1 MGGRQAPVIDG
12 MNSFD
17 LARVCQV
24 EAALAQSWIDLE
36 EQPSAQVVARL
47 RVVKSVMDGLAR
59 SGLTAPEDRV
69 EWLRNPNRAF
79 APEAPIDLLSRG
91 ETKPVLD
98 YIERLS

>member
-1 MGGRQAPVIDG
+1 

-24 EAALAQSWIDLE
+24 DTTLAQAWLDLE
-36 EQPSAQVVARL
+36 EQPNDVVIARL
-47 RVVKSVMDGLAR
+47 RIVKAVMDGLAR
-59 SGLTAPEDRV
+59 NGLAAPEDRV

-79 APEAPIDLLSRG
+79 AYEAPIDLLSRG
-91 ETKPVLD
+91 ETRPVLD